1 MWYPSLLISIDGIGC
16 SLILTHLALRGL
28 VKTIDNIGDA
38 EIQDVAI
45 PTGIP
50 IVYKFEKDVN
60 GVLRSTPPCKEEHSV
75 SQVHMNGKFLEKP
88 GLLKEALKREAEWS
102 QSVPG
107 YEGTMSRHKRPMT
120 GLERSL
126 YKLEAE
132 RELGKW
138 ASEFIDWNALED
150 DGNDGNFGKPIA
162 LSEDEVWAKGMKELE
177 NGEQFDP
184 DAPIFHDL
192 DEAVISTEVE
202 ESIAAGF
209 AINVDDEDDDDDDTE
224 VVPNFFAQPCVTAVP
239 GAGAWGSN
247 RPAPTRLDSVI
258 VIIRHGKTQH
268 NKLGLFTGWE
278 DAPLAD
284 EGIEEAKEAGRLLKL
299 HGFEFDVVYT
309 SWLTRALE
317 TALYVMDEMDSLWLP
332 TVRATELLKERAN
345 QQHYFLTPNLSLWT

>member
-1 MWYPSLLISIDGIGC
+1 
-16 SLILTHLALRGL
+16 

-50 IVYKFEKDVN
+50 IVYKFERDSSGK
-60 GVLRSTPPCKEEHSV
+60 LQSTPPSKEEHSV

-88 GLLKEALKREAEWS
+88 GLLKEALKREEEWS
-102 QSVPG
+102 KSVPG

-150 DGNDGNFGKPIA
+150 DGNDGNFGKPIS
-162 LSEDEVWAKGMKELE
+162 LTEDEVWAKGMKELE
-177 NGEQFDP
+177 NGVQFDP
-184 DAPIFHDL
+184 DAPIFHDAA
-192 DEAVISTEVE
+192 ENATATAVVE
-202 ESIAAGF
+202 TIAAELSL
-209 AINVDDEDDDDDDTE
+209 NVAFDEDDNDEDDKE
-224 VVPNFFAQPCVTAVP
+224 VIPTFFAQPCVTAIP
-239 GAGAWGSN
+239 ASEEWKSSG
-247 RPAPTRLDSVI
+247 PAPTRLDSVI

-309 SWLTRALE
+309 SWLSRALE

-332 TVRATELLKERAN
+332 TVCFWSSISRCFR
-345 QQHYFLTPNLSLWT
+345 

>member
-1 MWYPSLLISIDGIGC
+1 MHTDDDRSHAFFL
-16 SLILTHLALRGL
+16 HLSFPALRGL

-38 EIQDVAI
+38 EIQEVAI

-50 IVYKFEKDVN
+50 IVYKFEEDAN
-60 GVLRSTPPCKEEHSV
+60 GQLLSTPPSKEENSV

-88 GLLKEALKREAEWS
+88 GLLKEALKREEEWS
-102 QSVPG
+102 KTVPG

-132 RELGKW
+132 RQLGKW
-138 ASEFIDWNALED
+138 ASEFIDWSALED

-162 LSEDEVWAKGMKELE
+162 LTEDEVWAKGMQELQD
-177 NGEQFDP
+177 GVQFDP
-184 DAPIFHDL
+184 DAPVFHDSGNAAAVVETL
-192 DEAVISTEVE
+192 EADLLPGWMRED
-202 ESIAAGF
+202 
-209 AINVDDEDDDDDDTE
+209 NDDDDE
-224 VVPNFFAQPCVTAVP
+224 IVPNFFAQPCVTAIP
-239 GAGAWGSN
+239 ESGEWTSSK
-247 RPAPTRLDSVI
+247 PSPKRLDSVI

-309 SWLTRALE
+309 SWLSRALE
-317 TALYVMDEMDSLWLP
+317 TALYVLDEMDSLWVP
-332 TVRATELLKERAN
+332 TGKILVPDIVGSELL
-345 QQHYFLTPNLSLWT
+345 SLIISFHSVPFQIK